1 MRVRS
6 LGIGAV
12 ALAAL
17 LALPACGG
25 NSDEAKVRAA
35 VADYLD
41 EVGEQNYPAA
51 CGFLHNDAKT
61 ALGSDCAAGLEKRY
75 SSLSVDVR
83 DDLDEISVDDVAL
96 NGSTA
101 TVAVDEVEVKSKST
115 SRSRKGKKKTST
127 SYLPAPDLTGGKGF
141 TLKKDGKDWRI
152 SAGV

>member
-17 LALPACGG
+17 LAIPACGG
-25 NSDEAKVRAA
+25 NSDEAKVRQA

-41 EVGEQNYPAA
+41 EVGEQDYKAA

-61 ALGSDCAAGLEKRY
+61 KLGSDCAAGLEQKY

-83 DDLDEISVDDVAL
+83 DELDEINVDDVVIKGA
-96 NGSTA
+96 TA
-101 TVAVDEVEVKSKST
+101 TVANDEIEVKST
-115 SRSRKGKKKTST
+115 SKTRRKGKTKSKTS
-127 SYLPAPDLTGGKGF
+127 YHQAPDVTGGTGF
-141 TLKKDGKDWRI
+141 TLKKAGSDWQI
-152 SAGV
+152 ATGV